1 MPLTALR
8 GGEGLLLCLAPEGER
23 ERGAQREDRVL
34 RLLDVLPPLA
44 CHALNDAGLLRGGG
58 VLGAVLPGSGVHVVR
73 LRSVRRVTVCV
84 SWWRRVARSMSRRGS
99 RSIAAQM
106 RYRFAMVTRRVPFT
120 HRSMETRGMPARVA
134 TSVLVNPAAAISAR
148 RCWAM
153 ALTSPAAY
161 LLSMRL

>member
-8 GGEGLLLCLAPEGER
+8 GGEGLLLCLAPERER

-73 LRSVRRVTVCV
+73 LRSVRRVTVWV
-84 SWWRRVARSMSRRGS
+84 SVGRGGGRSRG
-99 RSIAAQM
+99 
-106 RYRFAMVTRRVPFT
+106 
-120 HRSMETRGMPARVA
+120 RGGA
-134 TSVLVNPAAAISAR
+134 
-148 RCWAM
+148 
-153 ALTSPAAY
+153 
-161 LLSMRL
+161 

>member
-1 MPLTALR
+1 
-8 GGEGLLLCLAPEGER
+8 GLLLCLAPERER

-73 LRSVRRVTVCV
+73 LRSVRRVTGCV
-84 SWWRRVARSMSRRGS
+84 SWWRRVDRSMSRRGS

-106 RYRFAMVTRRVPFT
+106 RYRFAMVTRRGPFT
-120 HRSMETRGMPARVA
+120 HQTVETRGMPVRVA
-134 TSVLVNPAAAISAR
+134 TVETVSPAAAISAR
-148 RCWAM
+148 SCWAM
-153 ALTSPAAY
+153 ALPYAAAY
-161 LLSMRL
+161 LLSMWMSIQYELDA

>member
-8 GGEGLLLCLAPEGER
+8 GGEGLLLCLRPEGDGG
-23 ERGAQREDRVL
+23 RGAHREERVL

-73 LRSVRRVTVCV
+73 LRSWWWV

-99 RSIAAQM
+99 RRSEEHTSELQS
-106 RYRFAMVTRRVPFT
+106 RFD
-120 HRSMETRGMPARVA
+120 
-134 TSVLVNPAAAISAR
+134 LVCR
-148 RCWAM
+148 
-153 ALTSPAAY
+153 
-161 LLSMRL
+161 LL